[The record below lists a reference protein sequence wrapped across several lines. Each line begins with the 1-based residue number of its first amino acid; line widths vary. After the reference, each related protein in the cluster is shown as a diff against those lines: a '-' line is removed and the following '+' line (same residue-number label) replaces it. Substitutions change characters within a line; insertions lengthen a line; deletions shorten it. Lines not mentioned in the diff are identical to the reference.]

1 MGASALLPEELEP
14 QDSMGPGT
22 TPLVDVVLVSWTC
35 SALELLITGLVLGWC
50 LGRRLRRRWA
60 EVKEGGQAGGPV
72 PGAGRHQ
79 GLGPSRCRRG
89 LRVPVVEQSR
99 AGPEGAGPPGQPF
112 GHGPAA
118 EGAELLGGIRP
129 SLSPRDT
136 RQRRPEL
143 FLLQPLPGAAQPG
156 PSLSRRG
163 QRQRQRL
170 SRARPLCPFHRAPWA
185 GPCGRSA
192 RAPGAVQDTLPGT
205 RLPQGA
211 AAAAEA
217 QTRPDAAVP
226 APPLSAEARSQGTSK
241 RGQLREEETPSL
253 PSALTLQPQ
262 LGAQLAG
269 HRRGCMTS
277 AQPRHCDI
285 PQLRGE

>member
-1 MGASALLPEELEP
+1 MGTSALLPEELEL

-50 LGRRLRRRWA
+50 LGRRLRRHWG

-72 PGAGRHQ
+72 PGAGSHQ
-79 GLGPSRCRRG
+79 GLGPSRCRQG

-118 EGAELLGGIRP
+118 EGAEPLGGIRP

-156 PSLSRRG
+156 PGLSRRG
-163 QRQRQRL
+163 QRQPERPQPAL
-170 SRARPLCPFHRAPWA
+170 PLCPFHRDPCVCLAGEAPEPL
-185 GPCGRSA
+185 GLC
-192 RAPGAVQDTLPGT
+192 RAVLLPGT
-205 RLPQGA
+205 RLPQEA
-211 AAAAEA
+211 DPAAEEQPCHA
-217 QTRPDAAVP
+217 VAVP
-226 APPLSAEARSQGTSK
+226 ALLLSAEAQSQESSK
-241 RGQLREEETPSL
+241 RGHLEEEETPSL
-253 PSALTLQPQ
+253 PSALTLQLQ
-262 LGAQLAG
+262 
-269 HRRGCMTS
+269 RGTLHAEHCGGCHS
-277 AQPRHCDI
+277 AQSGHCGI
-285 PQLRGE
+285 CHLGR

>member
-1 MGASALLPEELEP
+1 MWRWWLVTQSTMASQGFSWLLQFCVLLMLACPLDPSSHPEGDMGASALLPEELEP

-72 PGAGRHQ
+72 PGAGSHQ

-156 PSLSRRG
+156 LSLSRRG
-163 QRQRQRL
+163 QRQRQR
-170 SRARPLCPFHRAPWA
+170 
-185 GPCGRSA
+185 
-192 RAPGAVQDTLPGT
+192 
-205 RLPQGA
+205 
-211 AAAAEA
+211 
-217 QTRPDAAVP
+217 
-226 APPLSAEARSQGTSK
+226 
-241 RGQLREEETPSL
+241 
-253 PSALTLQPQ
+253 
-262 LGAQLAG
+262 
-269 HRRGCMTS
+269 
-277 AQPRHCDI
+277 AQPRSAPLPLPSGSLGWAVREKRQSPWGCAGRAAGDTAA
-285 PQLRGE
+285 PRSCCGC